1 MSACCFMFLDDKSVV
16 TSYLQV
22 FMTGLNIKCAII
34 QGALVLA
41 SLLSYKKLECYWL
54 LWNDNLIGIAEI
66 EAQLY
71 L

>member
-16 TSYLQV
+16 TSYLRV

-41 SLLSYKKLECYWL
+41 SLLSYKKTRVL
-54 LWNDNLIGIAEI
+54 LVVYGLTI
-66 EAQLY
+66 L
-71 L
+71 LV

>member
-1 MSACCFMFLDDKSVV
+1 MFLDDKSVV
-16 TSYLQV
+16 TSYLRV

-54 LWNDNLIGIAEI
+54 FMG
-66 EAQLY
+66 
-71 L
+71 